1 MYRLKDDQTDL
12 LHQPPKLDEIL
23 EICNNNNYDIEYFVL
38 EESSNK
44 FIGSVIN
51 YGNDLIYIPIYPSG
65 PDYELPYITDKNFKE
80 TYQQNLKTTLKILE
94 NIYKNTQYKLSVK
107 P

>member
-1 MYRLKDDQTDL
+1 M
-12 LHQPPKLDEIL
+12 HQPPKLDEIL

-44 FIGSVIN
+44 FTGAVIN
-51 YGNDLIYIPIYPSG
+51 YGNDLIYIPIISNWVNL
-65 PDYELPYITDKNFKE
+65 DYELPYITDKNFKE
-80 TYQQNLKTTLKILE
+80 TYRQNLKTTLKILE

-107 P
+107 PFKNY